1 MNPATEPVTLAHLF
15 CRGDALDLHKP
26 HAAKTWRE
34 FFIELGTI
42 VTGILIALALEQA
55 VEAWRDHRHV
65 VDARANIRAEI
76 SAHLGL
82 LVRRSQTEACIS
94 RRLDEVAGLIAQA
107 SAGKPAQGP
116 IWIGHPAIWQLA
128 DGRYQSAVQSGSV
141 SLMPS
146 DEQAGYSNL
155 YAAFAE
161 YNATEKDEQNAWAE
175 LRTLELQPAT
185 TPMSEW
191 QLRSALEHART
202 ARWQMEA
209 TAGAVGNSAKRL
221 SIEPDGFIPFKLQST
236 CIPLHMPRDKALK
249 LVVEGRPLHQV
260 YDEP

>member
-1 MNPATEPVTLAHLF
+1 
-15 CRGDALDLHKP
+15 LDLHKP

-55 VEAWRDHRHV
+55 VEWWRDHRHV

-82 LVRRSQTEACIS
+82 LARRSQTEACVS
-94 RRLDEVAGLIAQA
+94 RRLDEIAGLIAQA
-107 SAGKPAQGP
+107 STGKQAQAP
-116 IWIGHPAIWQLA
+116 IWIGHPAIWPMSN
-128 DGRYQSAVQSGSV
+128 GRYQSALQSGSIG
-141 SLMPS
+141 LMPG
-146 DEQAGYSNL
+146 DEQAGYANL

-161 YNATEKDEQNAWAE
+161 YDATEQDEQKAWAE
-175 LRTLELQPAT
+175 LRTLEQQQAT
-185 TPMSEW
+185 TPVSDW
-191 QLRSALEHART
+191 QLRSALEQART

-209 TAGAVGNSAKRL
+209 TAGAVGVSAKRL
-221 SIEPDGFIPFKLQST
+221 NIEPNGFVPFKLQST
-236 CIPLHMPRDKALK
+236 CIPLHTPRAEALK
-249 LVVEGRPLHQV
+249 RVVEGRPLHQV

>member
-1 MNPATEPVTLAHLF
+1 
-15 CRGDALDLHKP
+15 LDLHKP

-34 FFIELGTI
+34 FFVELGTI

-55 VEAWRDHRHV
+55 VEWWRDHRHV
-65 VDARANIRAEI
+65 VDARVIIRAEI
-76 SAHLGL
+76 SSHLGL
-82 LVRRSQTEACIS
+82 MARRSQTETCIS

-116 IWIGHPAIWQLA
+116 IWIGHPAIWPMS

-141 SLMPS
+141 SLLPS

-155 YAAFAE
+155 YTAFAE
-161 YNATEKDEQNAWAE
+161 YYATEQDEQKAWTE
-175 LRTLELQPAT
+175 LRTLEQQPAT
-185 TPMSEW
+185 TPVSDW

-209 TAGAVGNSAKRL
+209 TAGAARNYAKRL
-221 SIEPDGFIPFKLQST
+221 NIAPDGFVPFKLQST
-236 CIPLHMPRDKALK
+236 CIPVHTQRAEALK
-249 LVVEGRPLHQV
+249 LVVEGRPQHQV

>member
-1 MNPATEPVTLAHLF
+1 
-15 CRGDALDLHKP
+15 LDLHKP
-26 HAAKTWRE
+26 HAAKSWRE

-55 VEAWRDHRHV
+55 VEWWRDHRHV

-82 LVRRSQTEACIS
+82 MARRSQTEACVS

-107 SAGKPAQGP
+107 SAGKAAQVP
-116 IWIGHPAIWQLA
+116 IWIGHPAVWPMSN
-128 DGRYQSAVQSGSV
+128 GRYQSAVQSGSV

-155 YAAFAE
+155 YTAFAE
-161 YNATEKDEQNAWAE
+161 YDATEQDEQKAWAE
-175 LRTLELQPAT
+175 LRILEQQPAT
-185 TPMSEW
+185 TPVSDW
-191 QLRSALEHART
+191 QLRSALEQART

-209 TAGAVGNSAKRL
+209 TAGAAGNSAKRL
-221 SIEPDGFIPFKLQST
+221 NIEPDGIIPFKLQST
-236 CIPLHMPRDKALK
+236 CIPLHTPRDKALK
-249 LVVEGRPLHQV
+249 LVVQGRPQHQV

>member
-1 MNPATEPVTLAHLF
+1 
-15 CRGDALDLHKP
+15 LDLHKP

-55 VEAWRDHRHV
+55 VEWWRDHRHV

-82 LVRRSQTEACIS
+82 MVRRSQTEACIS
-94 RRLDEVAGLIAQA
+94 RRLDEIAGLIAQA

-116 IWIGHPAIWQLA
+116 IWIGHPAIWQLS

-141 SLMPS
+141 SLLPS

-161 YNATEKDEQNAWAE
+161 YNGSEKDEQYAWAE

-185 TPMSEW
+185 TPVSDW

-209 TAGAVGNSAKRL
+209 TAGVARTSAKRL
-221 SIEPDGFIPFKLQST
+221 NIDPDGGVPFKLQST
-236 CIPLHMPRDKALK
+236 CIPLHTPRAEALK